1 MSPARPIESDTLSG
15 WQHSWGSLLVLGS
28 RIDVCAQHEE
38 HGMTDATAI
47 SPTTIL
53 TNKEAAE
60 GPRWF
65 HLTDNPKSPVRYRLQ
80 DILDWIEEQ
89 CKGW

>member
-1 MSPARPIESDTLSG
+1 MNETTATMSP
-15 WQHSWGSLLVLGS
+15 
-28 RIDVCAQHEE
+28 
-38 HGMTDATAI
+38 TA
-47 SPTTIL
+47 IL
-53 TNKEAAE
+53 TNKEAADYLKMSPRTLTNWRLKGE
-60 GPRWF
+60 GPRYF

>member
-1 MSPARPIESDTLSG
+1 MS
-15 WQHSWGSLLVLGS
+15 
-28 RIDVCAQHEE
+28 
-38 HGMTDATAI
+38 DATAI

-53 TNKEAAE
+53 TNKEAAEFLKMSPRTLTNWRLKGE